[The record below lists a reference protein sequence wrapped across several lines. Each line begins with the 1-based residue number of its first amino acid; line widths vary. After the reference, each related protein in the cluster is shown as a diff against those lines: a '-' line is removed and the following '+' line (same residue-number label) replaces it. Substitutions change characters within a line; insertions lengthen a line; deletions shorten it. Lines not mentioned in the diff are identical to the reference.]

1 MSGSGH
7 QVDFGVLSRRKRIT
21 LALWFLATLALG
33 TYGYLRYE
41 AEAGEA
47 LSFWTALYHSAQ
59 LFVLHAPHFDR
70 HVNLAL
76 EAARWSAAILFG
88 GTAYQIARQLFRSE
102 FAALRRR
109 RFSGHLIV
117 GGLGRRALQCV
128 RYERGK
134 PRRERRE
141 VVVIDRA
148 PPEDLA
154 AACAKLGAQVVT
166 GDVNDPAVLKSAGLA
181 RASEL
186 WALCAEDSVNCETA
200 VRAREILAQV
210 SPRRTPLACNV
221 HLSDIDL
228 RVELERYASQ
238 AAQGVPLSLRFF
250 DLYDFEARRVLLEDL
265 PIDHDGVLPDDP
277 RQVHLVILGFARM
290 GRSLAIRAAKL
301 GHFANATR
309 NPALR
314 LRVSV
319 IDRAAPQGEAALLFR
334 YPQFR
339 KACDLEMHTLDIES
353 PAARTLVEGWSADR
367 GSLTSLAVCFD
378 NEARAVEMALRLLPG
393 LEPHGA
399 RVAVRL
405 AHRSGLASV
414 VDRVWARGGERRVRT
429 FGRLE
434 EGCCEAALVETANE
448 RLARAIHQHFVAK
461 RGAEGRSREDRSM
474 ADWAALNED
483 LRESNRQQ
491 ADHVIIKLRALG
503 CAMVPKP
510 DSRPGVQRFDAEEV
524 ELLARMEHERWNAE
538 RRLANWTLGEK
549 SVERR
554 TSPYLVSWA
563 ELPFEVQEY
572 DRTAVRG
579 IPELLDAIGMKV
591 CRILGRSASPARN

>member
-7 QVDFGVLSRRKRIT
+7 QVDLGVLSRRKRIA
-21 LALWFLATLALG
+21 LALWFLVTLALG
-33 TYGYLRYE
+33 THGYLVYE
-41 AEAGEA
+41 SEGGKAGV
-47 LSFWTALYHSAQ
+47 SFWTALYHSTQ
-59 LFVLHAPHFDR
+59 LFVLHAPHFEG

-128 RYERGK
+128 RCERGK
-134 PRRERRE
+134 PRRQRRQ

-148 PPEDLA
+148 PAVDLA
-154 AACAKLGAQVVT
+154 AACARLGAQVLT
-166 GDVNDPAVLKSAGLA
+166 GDVNDPAVLRSAGLA

-186 WALCAEDSVNCETA
+186 WALCAEDSINCETA
-200 VRAREILAQV
+200 VQARQILSED
-210 SPRRTPLACNV
+210 SPRRSPLACNV
-221 HLSDIDL
+221 HLSDVDL
-228 RVELERYASQ
+228 RVELQRHASK
-238 AAQGVPLSLRFF
+238 AAKGTPLRLRFF
-250 DLYDFEARRVLLEDL
+250 DLYDFEARRLLLDDL
-265 PIDHDGVLPDDP
+265 PIDHDGIPAEDP

-314 LRVSV
+314 LRISV
-319 IDRAAPQGEAALLFR
+319 IDRAAAHGEAALLFR

-339 KACDLEMHTLDIES
+339 QACDFTVHTLDVES
-353 PAARTLVEGWSADR
+353 LAARTLVEGWSADC
-367 GSLTSLAVCFD
+367 GSVTSLAVCFD
-378 NEARAVEMALRLLPG
+378 DEARAVEMALKLLPA
-393 LEPHGA
+393 LEQHGT

-414 VDRVWARGGERRVRT
+414 VDRVWASGGERRVGT

-434 EGCCEAALVETANE
+434 EGCCEAALVDTANE
-448 RLARAIHQHFVAK
+448 RLARAIHIDFVTK
-461 RGAEGRSREDRSM
+461 RGAEGRPGEDPSL
-474 ADWAALNED
+474 ADWAVLNED

-491 ADHVIIKLRALG
+491 ADHVTIKLRTLG
-503 CAMVPKP
+503 CAMVAKP
-510 DSRPGVQRFDAEEV
+510 DPRPAVQRFEDAEV
-524 ELLARMEHERWNAE
+524 ELLARMEHQRWSAERW
-538 RRLANWTLGEK
+538 LANWTLGEK
-549 SVERR
+549 NVAAR
-554 TSPYLVSWA
+554 TSPCLVSWA
-563 ELPFEVQEY
+563 ELPTAVQEY
-572 DRTAVRG
+572 DINAVRS
-579 IPELLDAIGMKV
+579 IPELLDAIGMKA
-591 CRILGRSASPARN
+591 CRLPDSSTRIS